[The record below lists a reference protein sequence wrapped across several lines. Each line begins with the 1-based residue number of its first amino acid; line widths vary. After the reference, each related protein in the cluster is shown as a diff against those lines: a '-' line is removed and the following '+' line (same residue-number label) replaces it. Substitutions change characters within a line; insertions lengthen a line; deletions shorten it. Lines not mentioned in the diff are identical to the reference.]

1 MARQQFYPSHA
12 RLSERRPRTYVPL
25 PASHIICSRV
35 LGRVRCFQYVS
46 VDLISNE
53 KCINCSQ
60 GLWASLVGLLLFARI
75 KS

>member
-35 LGRVRCFQYVS
+35 CLVVS
-46 VDLISNE
+46 VVFTMFQLTLYQMKS
-53 KCINCSQ
+53 
-60 GLWASLVGLLLFARI
+60 VTAR
-75 KS
+75 KAWGPA